1 MDTLTPAQRS
11 DCMRKIKSHNTRPEL
26 IVRSICHQLGYRF
39 RLGRKDLPG
48 TPDLVFPRLK
58 LCIFVHGCFWHRHSG
73 CRYSYTPKTNVDFWI
88 EKFLKNVRRDKL
100 ASDAL
105 ESAGWKVEVVWEC
118 EVRDLESLKP
128 RLAGVLK
135 SQDL

>member
-1 MDTLTPAQRS
+1 
-11 DCMRKIKSHNTRPEL
+11 
-26 IVRSICHQLGYRF
+26 
-39 RLGRKDLPG
+39 
-48 TPDLVFPRLK
+48 
-58 LCIFVHGCFWHRHSG
+58 
-73 CRYSYTPKTNVDFWI
+73 
-88 EKFLKNVRRDKL
+88 VRRDKL